1 MSQQTSIWRKRQI
14 HCLRFHGRVFM
25 EGLRFKGVWA
35 LDIGRLAIM
44 AWVYFHMWQKQDI
57 KRTLKLHY
65 RNFVAPDISEEA
77 AEIQE
82 YIITLE
88 SLPKTTML
96 DLFQR
101 R

>member
-1 MSQQTSIWRKRQI
+1 MSQQQAFGERG
-14 HCLRFHGRVFM
+14 RFIVSVFM
-25 EGLRFKGVWA
+25 DDTYLEGFSINNRTHHVC
-35 LDIGRLAIM
+35 DS
-44 AWVYFHMWQKQDI
+44 YFSLWSFQDGWQKQDI

-88 SLPKTTML
+88 SLPKATML
-96 DLFQR
+96 DLFQMR
-101 R
+101 